1 MNDNLKEKI
10 ILGLGILYV
19 IEFFTMMSI
28 IG

>member
-19 IEFFTMMSI
+19 IGFFTLMSF

>member
-1 MNDNLKEKI
+1 MNDDLKEKL

-19 IEFFTMMSI
+19 IGFFTMMSI